1 MIGLRRLDELLLCQD
16 LAIVVQPLLAVLIA
30 HIVLASVLLGD
41 VACKGASALQV
52 RVELLAGLAV
62 RVLVCRRVGQTGK
75 KFVRLGL
82 VVRCLILEIWVD
94 EIVGGVDIIL
104 GILG

>member
-1 MIGLRRLDELLLCQD
+1 MLLRQD
-16 LAIVVQPLLAVLIA
+16 LAIVMQPLLAVFIA

-41 VACKGASALQV
+41 VACEGASALQV

-75 KFVRLGL
+75 EFVRLGL
-82 VVRCLILEIWVD
+82 VVRCLILEIWMD
-94 EIVGGVDIIL
+94 EIVGRVDIIL

>member
-1 MIGLRRLDELLLCQD
+1 MQSLF
-16 LAIVVQPLLAVLIA
+16 AILVA

-41 VACKGASALQV
+41 VACEGASALQV
-52 RVELLAGLAV
+52 RVELLAGLAIG
-62 RVLVCRRVGQTGK
+62 VLVCRRIGQTGK
-75 KFVRLGL
+75 EFIRLRL

-94 EIVGGVDIIL
+94 EIVGRVDIIL